1 MKKIKEEITNSVGTG
16 GYTGSAAPSGPVAG
30 FDPILTKMMKRKIKG
45 FKTFIKKN
53 KNGTN

>member
-53 KNGTN
+53 KK